1 MLQGW
6 FTGKARHGLLA
17 VAAAGLLAAPVVAE
31 AADELSGGKSSVE
44 LRQKYDKETVGK
56 TVAWVPVS
64 LGVPLTDEWTAVMTK
79 EAQERGIKLV
89 VRDPN
94 FNATAELQ
102 AVSALIDEK
111 PDVLIVH
118 NPNVQILAKELKRA
132 EEAGIH
138 VIQVNMV
145 SNYKT
150 DAYVGADWFQIG
162 RMVGEDIV
170 KQCGTGSGKSGK
182 VQIVQG
188 ELTSAA
194 SLDQLAGTME
204 ALNKDKA
211 IKVVSSQ
218 AANWDA
224 TKALDITATVIQ
236 QHPDLCASFGFW
248 GVMEAGA
255 AQAIK
260 QAGKIDQVKVYAS
273 GGGSRLNCDLLQSG
287 MFYKYLSYTAP
298 IQAHDIMQ
306 TVSYMLQTK
315 DKPGSMRMA
324 VYTQP
329 VWLDKETGAGAAC
342 YDLPKK

>member
-1 MLQGW
+1 MLSDSL
-6 FTGKARHGLLA
+6 KGLMA
-17 VAAAGLLAAPVVAE
+17 IAIAAILAAPTVAR
-31 AADELSGGKSSVE
+31 ADELSGGNSSRE
-44 LRQKYDKETVGK
+44 LRAKYDKETEGK
-56 TVAWVPVS
+56 TVAWVPVA

-79 EAQERGIKLV
+79 EAADRGYKFL

-102 AVSALIDEK
+102 AVSALIDQH

-170 KQCGTGSGKSGK
+170 KECGTGSGKSGK

-194 SLDQLAGTME
+194 SLEQLNGTME

-211 IKVVSSQ
+211 IKVVSNQ

-248 GVMEAGA
+248 GVMEGGA
-255 AQAIK
+255 SQALK
-260 QAGKIDQVKVYAS
+260 AAGKLDQVKVYAS
-273 GGGSRLNCDLLQSG
+273 GGGSRFNCDQLDNG
-287 MFYKYLSYTAP
+287 GFYKFLSYTAP
-298 IQAHDIMQ
+298 VQAHDIMQ
-306 TVSYMLQTK
+306 TASFLMQTGQ
-315 DKPGSMRMA
+315 KPGAMRMA
-324 VYTQP
+324 VYTKP
-329 VWLDKETGAGAAC
+329 EWITKDIAKENPGVC
-342 YDLPKK
+342 YDLPKKN